1 MSDTRLRREDA
12 RGKGTGPMTTV
23 KSMVERLVSLRA
35 EGRSLTLLAVC
46 PHSDAVLQAAIQ
58 AAARNDAPML
68 FAATFNQVDRDGG
81 YTGWTPAAFVRVMR
95 SYAAVYE
102 CHDALFPG
110 LAHGGQWLK
119 DAHSRDGLSFEETT
133 AEVKAS
139 ITAMLEAGYALLHID
154 PTVDRRTT
162 VPPTLD
168 EIVTRSIDLIA
179 HTEAE
184 RERLGSPLISYE
196 VGTEE
201 VRGGLADLDRIRLLP
216 DQTPAGT
223 R

>member
-1 MSDTRLRREDA
+1 MGATRGDA
-12 RGKGTGPMTTV
+12 
-23 KSMVERLVSLRA
+23 
-35 EGRSLTLLAVC
+35 
-46 PHSDAVLQAAIQ
+46 
-58 AAARNDAPML
+58 
-68 FAATFNQVDRDGG
+68 
-81 YTGWTPAAFVRVMR
+81 AAFVRVMR

-110 LAHGGQWLK
+110 LAHGGRSLK

-201 VRGGLADLDRIRLLP
+201 VRGGLADLDKF
-216 DQTPAGT
+216 DSS
-223 R
+223 